1 MDETITINQLAKI
14 FDISHHQIRYYEEK
28 GLLFPSY
35 TDNNRYRK
43 YSLKEIYQLA
53 QILMLRNLNLSI
65 AQIKE
70 VLTSYEK
77 NDYLSLLKEKSKEL
91 SDEIYKLQKIKKAID
106 HHYVNITNQK
116 VNSTK
121 YLKESHLE
129 KIITLKTNETLSAK
143 DFLKLQLS
151 KQFFYNDVI
160 YVFENDEYHMCIKT
174 EYQADFI
181 MNEGKYSSIFIF
193 GETDDEIEEQIAS
206 IIDKKNAPIYVME
219 LSSGIFT
226 NSNILELEV
235 LISEK
240 DDNYLG

>member
-53 QILMLRNLNLSI
+53 QILILRNLNLPI

-70 VLTSYEK
+70 VLTTYEK
-77 NDYLSLLKEKSKEL
+77 NDYLTLLSEKSKEL
-91 SDEIYKLQKIKKAID
+91 SDEINSLQKIKKAID
-106 HHYVNITNQK
+106 YHYVNITNKK

-121 YLKESHLE
+121 YLKESHLQ
-129 KIITLKTNETLSAK
+129 KIITLETNETLSAK

-151 KQFFYNDVI
+151 TQFFYNDII
-160 YVFENDEYHMCIKT
+160 YVFEEDEYHICIKT
-174 EYQADFI
+174 EHTTDFI
-181 MNEGKYSSIFIF
+181 MNEGKYSSIFIIGENDDEF
-193 GETDDEIEEQIAS
+193 GEQIIA
-206 IIDKKNAPIYVME
+206 IIDKKNAPIYAME

-235 LISEK
+235 LIPEK
-240 DDNYLG
+240 SDS

>member
-35 TDNNRYRK
+35 IDNNRYRK

-53 QILMLRNLNLSI
+53 QILLLRNLNLPI

-70 VLTSYEK
+70 VLTTYEK
-77 NDYLSLLKEKSKEL
+77 NDYLTLLSEKSKEL
-91 SDEIYKLQKIKKAID
+91 SDEINRLQKIKKAID
-106 HHYVNITNQK
+106 YHYVNITNKK

-121 YLKESHLE
+121 YLKESHLQ

-151 KQFFYNDVI
+151 TQFFYNDII
-160 YVFENDEYHMCIKT
+160 YVFEEDEYHICIKT
-174 EYQADFI
+174 EHTTDFI
-181 MNEGKYSSIFIF
+181 MNEGKYSSIFIIGENDDEF
-193 GETDDEIEEQIAS
+193 GEQIVA
-206 IIDKKNAPIYVME
+206 IIDKKNAPIYAME

-226 NSNILELEV
+226 NSNILELEI
-235 LISEK
+235 LIPEK
-240 DDNYLG
+240 SDKN

>member
-77 NDYLSLLKEKSKEL
+77 NDYLSLLREKSKEL
-91 SDEIYKLQKIKKAID
+91 SDEINKLQKIKKAID
-106 HHYVNITNQK
+106 HHYVTITNKK

-143 DFLKLQLS
+143 DFLTLQLS
-151 KQFFYNDVI
+151 TQFFYNDVI
-160 YVFENDEYHMCIKT
+160 YVFEEDEYHMCIKT
-174 EYQADFI
+174 EHKADFLMI
-181 MNEGKYSSIFIF
+181 EGKYNSIFIL
-193 GETDDEIEEQIAS
+193 GANDDEIEKQILS
-206 IIDKKNAPIYVME
+206 IIDKKNIPIYVRE

-226 NSNILELEV
+226 NSNILELEI
-235 LISEK
+235 LIQEK
-240 DDNYLG
+240 SDKNES

>member
-53 QILMLRNLNLSI
+53 QILILRNLNLPI

-70 VLTSYEK
+70 VLTTYEK
-77 NDYLSLLKEKSKEL
+77 NDYLTLLSEKSKEL
-91 SDEIYKLQKIKKAID
+91 SDEINSLQKIKKAID
-106 HHYVNITNQK
+106 YHYVNITNKK

-121 YLKESHLE
+121 YLKESHLQ

-151 KQFFYNDVI
+151 TQFFYNDII
-160 YVFENDEYHMCIKT
+160 YVFEENEYHICIKT
-174 EYQADFI
+174 EHTTDFI
-181 MNEGKYSSIFIF
+181 MNEGKYSSIFIIGENDDEF
-193 GETDDEIEEQIAS
+193 GEQIVA
-206 IIDKKNAPIYVME
+206 IIDKKNAPIYAME

-226 NSNILELEV
+226 NSNILELEI
-235 LISEK
+235 LIPEK
-240 DDNYLG
+240 SDI

>member
-14 FDISHHQIRYYEEK
+14 FNISHHQIRYYEEK

-35 TDNNRYRK
+35 TDHNRYRK

-65 AQIKE
+65 VQIKE
-70 VLTSYEK
+70 VITSYEK
-77 NDYLSLLKEKSKEL
+77 NDYLSLLTEKSKEL
-91 SDEIYKLQKIKKAID
+91 SDEINKLQKIKKAID
-106 HHYVNITNQK
+106 HHYVNITNKK

-151 KQFFYNDVI
+151 KQFFYNDII
-160 YVFENDEYHMCIKT
+160 YVFEEDEYHMCIKT
-174 EYQADFI
+174 EHQTDFI
-181 MNEGKYSSIFIF
+181 MNEGNYSSIFIM
-193 GETDDEIEEQIAS
+193 GENDDEIEEQIVS
-206 IIDKKNAPIYVME
+206 IIDKKNVPIYVME

-226 NSNILELEV
+226 NSNILELEI
-235 LISEK
+235 LIQEK
-240 DDNYLG
+240 SDN

>member
-14 FDISHHQIRYYEEK
+14 FDISHHQIRYYKEK
-28 GLLFPSY
+28 GLLFPSF

-65 AQIKE
+65 AQIKDM
-70 VLTSYEK
+70 LTSYEK
-77 NDYLSLLKEKSKEL
+77 NDYLSLLREKSKEL
-91 SDEIYKLQKIKKAID
+91 SDEINKLQKIKKAID
-106 HHYVNITNQK
+106 YHYVNITNKK
-116 VNSTK
+116 VNSIK

-129 KIITLKTNETLSAK
+129 KVITLKTQETLSAK

-151 KQFFYNDVI
+151 TQFFYNDII
-160 YVFENDEYHMCIKT
+160 YVFEEDEYHICIKT
-174 EYQADFI
+174 EHKTDFI
-181 MNEGKYSSIFIF
+181 IIEGKYSSIFIIGENDDEF
-193 GETDDEIEEQIAS
+193 GEQILS
-206 IIDKKNAPIYVME
+206 IIDKKNAPIYAME

-235 LISEK
+235 LIPEK
-240 DDNYLG
+240 SDI

>member
-35 TDNNRYRK
+35 TDHNRYRK

-65 AQIKE
+65 AQIKK
-70 VLTSYEK
+70 VLTSYDK
-77 NDYLSLLKEKSKEL
+77 NDYLKLLNEKSTAL
-91 SDEIYKLQKIKKAID
+91 SDEINKLQKIKKVID
-106 HHYVNITNQK
+106 HHYENITNQK
-116 VNSTK
+116 ENSIK
-121 YLKESHLE
+121 YLKNKHLE

-143 DFLKLQLS
+143 DMFKFQLS
-151 KQFFYNDVI
+151 KQFFYNDII
-160 YVFENDEYHMCIKT
+160 YVFEEDEYHICIET
-174 EYQADFI
+174 ERKADFI

-193 GETDDEIEEQIAS
+193 GESDEEFEEQIVS
-206 IIDKKNAPIYVME
+206 IIDKKNTPIYVLE

-226 NSNILELEV
+226 NSNVLELEV
-235 LISEK
+235 LIPEK
-240 DDNYLG
+240 NEG

>member
-14 FDISHHQIRYYEEK
+14 FDINHHQIRYYEEK

-77 NDYLSLLKEKSKEL
+77 NDYLSLLRDKSKEL
-91 SDEIYKLQKIKKAID
+91 SDEINKLQKIKKAID
-106 HHYVNITNQK
+106 HHYVTITNKK

-121 YLKESHLE
+121 YLHESHLE
-129 KIITLKTNETLSAK
+129 KIVTLKTNETLSAK

-151 KQFFYNDVI
+151 KQFFYHDII
-160 YVFENDEYHMCIKT
+160 YVFEDGEYHMCIET
-174 EYQADFI
+174 EKEADFI
-181 MNEGKYSSIFIF
+181 MNEGKYRSIFISS
-193 GETDDEIEEQIAS
+193 ETDDEFEEKIVS
-206 IIDKKNAPIYVME
+206 IIDKKSTPIYVME

-235 LISEK
+235 LIPEK
-240 DDNYLG
+240 SDNNEG

>member
-1 MDETITINQLAKI
+1 MDDTITINQLAKI
-14 FDISHHQIRYYEEK
+14 FGISHHQIRYYEEK

-53 QILMLRNLNLSI
+53 QLLMLRNLNLSI

-77 NDYLSLLKEKSKEL
+77 SDYLKLLKEKSKEI
-91 SDEIYKLQKIKKAID
+91 SDEINKLQKIKKVID

-121 YLKESHLE
+121 YLQESHLE

-160 YVFENDEYHMCIKT
+160 YVFEDDEYHMCIKT

-181 MNEGKYSSIFIF
+181 MNEGKYKSIFIV
-193 GETDDEIEEQIAS
+193 GETDDEIEVQIAS
-206 IIDKKNAPIYVME
+206 IIDKKSTPIYVME

-235 LISEK
+235 LIPKK

>member
-14 FDISHHQIRYYEEK
+14 FNISHHQIRYYEEK

-35 TDNNRYRK
+35 TDHNRYRK

-53 QILMLRNLNLSI
+53 QILMLRHLNLSI

-70 VLTSYEK
+70 VVTSYEK
-77 NDYLSLLKEKSKEL
+77 NDYLSLLGDKSKEL
-91 SDEIYKLQKIKKAID
+91 SEEINKLQKIKQAID
-106 HHYVNITNQK
+106 HHYVTITNKK

-121 YLKESHLE
+121 YLEESHLE
-129 KIITLKTNETLSAK
+129 RLITLKTNETLSAK

-151 KQFFYNDVI
+151 TQFFYHDII
-160 YVFENDEYHMCIKT
+160 YVFEEDEYHMCIKT
-174 EYQADFI
+174 EHPADFI
-181 MNEGKYSSIFIF
+181 MNEGNYSSIFIM
-193 GETDDEIEEQIAS
+193 GENDDEIEEQIVS
-206 IIDKKNAPIYVME
+206 IIDKKNGPIYVME

-235 LISEK
+235 LIQEK
-240 DDNYLG
+240 SDN

>member
-1 MDETITINQLAKI
+1 MDETITISQLAKI

-65 AQIKE
+65 AQITE
-70 VLTSYEK
+70 VLTTYGK
-77 NDYLSLLKEKSKEL
+77 NDYLSLLSEKSKEL
-91 SDEIYKLQKIKKAID
+91 SDEINKLQKIKKAID

-121 YLKESHLE
+121 YLKNKHLE
-129 KIITLKTNETLSAK
+129 KKITLKTNESLSAK
-143 DFLKLQLS
+143 DLLKFQLS
-151 KQFFYNDVI
+151 KQFFYYDII
-160 YVFENDEYHMCIKT
+160 YVFEEDEYHICIET
-174 EYQADFI
+174 EQKADFI
-181 MNEGKYSSIFIF
+181 MNEGKYSSIFIM
-193 GETDDEIEEQIAS
+193 GENDDEIEKQIVS
-206 IIDKKNAPIYVME
+206 IIDKKNTPIYVME

-226 NSNILELEV
+226 NSNILELEI
-235 LISEK
+235 LIPEK
-240 DDNYLG
+240 SDKN

>member
-28 GLLFPSY
+28 GLLLPSY

-53 QILMLRNLNLSI
+53 QILMLRDLNLSI

-70 VLTSYEK
+70 VLTTYEK
-77 NDYLSLLKEKSKEL
+77 NDYLRLLREKSNEL
-91 SDEIYKLQKIKKAID
+91 SDEINKLQKIKKAID

-121 YLKESHLE
+121 YLINKHLE

-143 DFLKLQLS
+143 DMFKFQLS
-151 KQFFYNDVI
+151 KQYFYNDII
-160 YVFENDEYHMCIKT
+160 YVFEEDEYHICIET
-174 EYQADFI
+174 EQKADFI
-181 MNEGKYSSIFIF
+181 MNEGKYSSIFIM
-193 GETDDEIEEQIAS
+193 GENDDEIEKQILS

-226 NSNILELEV
+226 NSNILELEI
-235 LISEK
+235 LIPEK
-240 DDNYLG
+240 SDQ

>member
-28 GLLFPSY
+28 GLLFPSF

-65 AQIKE
+65 AQIKDM
-70 VLTSYEK
+70 LTSYEK
-77 NDYLSLLKEKSKEL
+77 NDYLSLLREKSKEL
-91 SDEIYKLQKIKKAID
+91 SDEINKLQKIKKAID
-106 HHYVNITNQK
+106 HHYVNITNKK
-116 VNSTK
+116 VNSIK

-129 KIITLKTNETLSAK
+129 KVITLKAQETLSAK

-151 KQFFYNDVI
+151 TQFFYNDII
-160 YVFENDEYHMCIKT
+160 YVFEEDEYHICIKT
-174 EYQADFI
+174 EHKTDFI
-181 MNEGKYSSIFIF
+181 MNEGKYSSIFMIIGENDDEF
-193 GETDDEIEEQIAS
+193 GEQILS
-206 IIDKKNAPIYVME
+206 IIDKKNAPIYAME

-235 LISEK
+235 LIPEK
-240 DDNYLG
+240 SDI

>member
-35 TDNNRYRK
+35 TDHNRYRK

-70 VLTSYEK
+70 VLTSYDK
-77 NDYLSLLKEKSKEL
+77 NDYLKLLNEKSTAL
-91 SDEIYKLQKIKKAID
+91 SDEINKLQKIKKVID
-106 HHYVNITNQK
+106 HHYENITNQK
-116 VNSTK
+116 ENSIK
-121 YLKESHLE
+121 YLKNKHLE

-143 DFLKLQLS
+143 DMFKFQLS
-151 KQFFYNDVI
+151 KQFFYNDII
-160 YVFENDEYHMCIKT
+160 YVFEEDEYHICIET
-174 EYQADFI
+174 ERKADFI

-193 GETDDEIEEQIAS
+193 GESDEEFEEQIVS
-206 IIDKKNAPIYVME
+206 IIDKKNTPIYVLE

-226 NSNILELEV
+226 NSNVLELEV
-235 LISEK
+235 LIPEK
-240 DDNYLG
+240 NEG

>member
-35 TDNNRYRK
+35 TDHNRYRK

-70 VLTSYEK
+70 VLTSYDK
-77 NDYLSLLKEKSKEL
+77 NDYLKLLKEKSTEL
-91 SDEIYKLQKIKKAID
+91 SDEINRLQKIKKVID
-106 HHYVNITNQK
+106 HHYENITNQK
-116 VNSTK
+116 VNSIK
-121 YLKESHLE
+121 YLKNKHLE

-143 DFLKLQLS
+143 DMFKFQLS
-151 KQFFYNDVI
+151 KQFFYNDII
-160 YVFENDEYHMCIKT
+160 YVFEEDDYHICIET
-174 EYQADFI
+174 EREADFI

-193 GETDDEIEEQIAS
+193 GESDEEFEEQIVS
-206 IIDKKNAPIYVME
+206 IIDKKNTPIYVLE

-226 NSNILELEV
+226 NSNVLELEV
-235 LISEK
+235 LIPEK
-240 DDNYLG
+240 NEG

>member
-35 TDNNRYRK
+35 TANNRYRK

-65 AQIKE
+65 AQITE
-70 VLTSYEK
+70 VLTTYEK
-77 NDYLSLLKEKSKEL
+77 NDYSSLLEEKSKEL
-91 SDEIYKLQKIKKAID
+91 SDEINKLQKIKKAID
-106 HHYVNITNQK
+106 HHYVNITNKK

-129 KIITLKTNETLSAK
+129 KIITLKANETLSAK
-143 DFLKLQLS
+143 DFLTLQLS
-151 KQFFYNDVI
+151 TQFFYNDVI
-160 YVFENDEYHMCIKT
+160 YVFEEDEYHMCIKT
-174 EYQADFI
+174 EHKADFLMI
-181 MNEGKYSSIFIF
+181 EGKYNSIFIS
-193 GETDDEIEEQIAS
+193 GANDDEIEKQILS
-206 IIDKKNAPIYVME
+206 IIDKKNIPIYVRE

-226 NSNILELEV
+226 NSNILELEI
-235 LISEK
+235 LIQEK
-240 DDNYLG
+240 SDKNES